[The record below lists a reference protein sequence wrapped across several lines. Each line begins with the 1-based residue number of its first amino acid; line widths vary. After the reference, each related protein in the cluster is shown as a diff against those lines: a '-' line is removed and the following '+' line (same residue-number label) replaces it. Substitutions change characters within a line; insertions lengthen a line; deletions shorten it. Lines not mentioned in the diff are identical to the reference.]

1 MVKAKKTEIVLML
14 SCLLCAPCVAQEDL
28 IAQLDTDKDGLISL
42 REAVKNTELL
52 QQFGL
57 IDTNEDGLLSR
68 EELAKS
74 KFASVTH

>member
-1 MVKAKKTEIVLML
+1 MVKANKTLSFLTLGLVL
-14 SCLLCAPCVAQEDL
+14 SAPCIAQEDL
-28 IAQLDTDKDGLISL
+28 ITQLDADKDGLISL

-52 QQFGL
+52 RQFGL

-74 KFASVTH
+74 KFAKVVH